1 VGRDHPILHK
11 LRSRTGFFTP
21 IYPFDVKYLQ
31 ESRMI
36 NIRPEEAPDIPAI
49 SEIHRSAFGG
59 DTEAMIVD
67 AVRASP
73 GFIRDLSLVAVKDRR
88 VVGHIL
94 LSLIRIETGTSSSP
108 ALALAPIAVL
118 PGCQK
123 RGIGS
128 LLVEEGLRRC
138 RELGHSI
145 VVVVGE
151 PSFYTRFG
159 FTPARARGLEA
170 PFPVPDE
177 AFMVLEL
184 PDGALKGIT
193 GMVCYPPPFLAGL
206 E

>member
-1 VGRDHPILHK
+1 
-11 LRSRTGFFTP
+11 
-21 IYPFDVKYLQ
+21 
-31 ESRMI
+31 MI
-36 NIRPEEAPDIPAI
+36 DIRPEEAHDIPAI
-49 SEIHRSAFGG
+49 SELHRSAFGG
-59 DTEAMIVD
+59 DIEVKIVE

-73 GFIRDLSLVAVKDRR
+73 EFIRDLSLVAVKDRR

-94 LSLIRIETGTSSSP
+94 LSLIHIETVALSSP

-128 LLVEEGLRRC
+128 LLVVEGLRRC
-138 RELGHSI
+138 RGLGHSI

-184 PDGALKGIT
+184 QGGTCGGIR

>member
-1 VGRDHPILHK
+1 
-11 LRSRTGFFTP
+11 
-21 IYPFDVKYLQ
+21 
-31 ESRMI
+31 MI
-36 NIRPEEAPDIPAI
+36 DIRPEEPPDIPAI
-49 SEIHRSAFGG
+49 AEVHRSAFGG
-59 DTEAMIVD
+59 DTEAKIVE

-73 GFIRDLSLVAVKDRR
+73 GFIRDLSLVALKDGRL
-88 VVGHIL
+88 VGHIL
-94 LSLIRIETGTSSSP
+94 LSPVHIESGASTSP

-118 PGCQK
+118 TGYQK
-123 RGIGS
+123 QGIGS
-128 LLVEEGLRRC
+128 LLVENGLMRC
-138 RELGHSI
+138 RELGHPI
-145 VVVVGE
+145 VIVVGE

-184 PDGALKGIT
+184 SHGALGGIT

>member
-1 VGRDHPILHK
+1 MSPG
-11 LRSRTGFFTP
+11 SRALT
-21 IYPFDVKYLQ
+21 D
-31 ESRMI
+31 
-36 NIRPEEAPDIPAI
+36 IRPEEPGDIPAI
-49 SEIHRSAFGG
+49 SELHRSAFGG
-59 DTEAMIVD
+59 ETEVKIVE

-73 GFIRDLSLVAVKDRR
+73 AFIRDLSLVAVKDRR

-94 LSLIRIETGTSSSP
+94 LSLVPIETGGSRSY

-184 PDGALKGIT
+184 QGGTCGGIR